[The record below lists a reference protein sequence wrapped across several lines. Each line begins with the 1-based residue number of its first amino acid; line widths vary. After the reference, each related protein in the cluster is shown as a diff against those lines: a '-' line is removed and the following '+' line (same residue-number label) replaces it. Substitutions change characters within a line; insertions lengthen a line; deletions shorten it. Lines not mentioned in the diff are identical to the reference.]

1 MKGLFERNLGLTFA
15 NKETMLEL
23 NGCTIE
29 AYLSNHI
36 DAYRAEFCT
45 VSLPDCVIMY
55 IESLTH
61 IVSVEELYFSFFF

>member
-15 NKETMLEL
+15 NKETVLEL

-36 DAYRAEFCT
+36 DAYRVEFCT
-45 VSLPDCVIMY
+45 VSLPD
-55 IESLTH
+55 
-61 IVSVEELYFSFFF
+61 